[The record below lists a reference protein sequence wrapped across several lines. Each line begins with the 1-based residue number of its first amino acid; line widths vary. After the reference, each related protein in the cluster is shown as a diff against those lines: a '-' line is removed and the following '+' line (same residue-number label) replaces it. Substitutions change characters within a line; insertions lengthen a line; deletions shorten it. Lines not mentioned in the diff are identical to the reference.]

1 MYKSNANSVLKHF
14 DFVLLDML
22 CLQVAFL
29 LTYMLWREGSVP
41 YTNVVYR
48 NMAMFIELADIAVI
62 VFFSS
67 LKNVLKRGYYQEI
80 VASLRQAVLMVMSS
94 MLYLFSIR
102 QNYSKSAL
110 VFMGAFYF
118 LLSYGVR
125 TWRKRRL
132 IRQMKK
138 GGQRRSLLIVTSER
152 YAATVIANVKDYNY
166 ALFNIAGLVILD
178 RDMTGEKISGIP
190 VVSSMEAAPEYV
202 CREWVDEV
210 FVALPS
216 EYPFPQ
222 TLVDQIAET
231 GVIVHYNLARV
242 TNVHGKK
249 QLVDTIGKYTVLTTS
264 MNHADATH
272 LAFKRAMDVAGGL
285 CGCIFTGLLCL
296 FIAPII
302 YISSPGP
309 IFFAQTRIGRNGKQ
323 FKMYKFRSM
332 YMDAEAR
339 KQELMDKNQM
349 SGFMFKMEHDPRIIG
364 SGPDGTKRG
373 IGWFLRATSLDEF
386 PQFWSVLRGD
396 MSLVGTRP
404 PTVDEWEHYQLHHR
418 ARLAFKPGITGM
430 WQVSGRSD
438 ITDFEEVVR
447 LDTEYIQNW
456 SLVLDIKILFRTVA
470 VVLKREGSR

>member
-1 MYKSNANSVLKHF
+1 MYKSNANSILKHY

-22 CLQVAFL
+22 CLQIAFL
-29 LTYMLWREGSVP
+29 LSYMLWREGSVP

-48 NMAMFIELADIAVI
+48 NMAMFIELADIAAI

-80 VASLRQAVLMVMSS
+80 VASLRQAVLMIMFS

-102 QNYSKSAL
+102 QNYAKSAL
-110 VFMGAFYF
+110 VFMGALYF
-118 LLSYGVR
+118 LLSYGLR
-125 TWRKRRL
+125 IWRKRTLTR
-132 IRQMKK
+132 RMKE
-138 GGQRRSLLIVTSER
+138 GGQQRALLIVTSEA
-152 YAATVIANVKDYNY
+152 YADTVIANVRDYNY
-166 ALFNIAGLVILD
+166 ALFNITGLVILD
-178 RDMTGEKISGIP
+178 RDMTGEVIGEIP

-216 EYPFPQ
+216 EHPFPQ

-242 TNVHGKK
+242 TNVQGKK

-264 MNHADATH
+264 MNHADATD
-272 LAFKRAMDVAGGL
+272 LAIKRAMDVAGGL
-285 CGCIFTGLLCL
+285 CGCIITGLLCL
-296 FIAPII
+296 IIAPIV

-339 KQELMDKNQM
+339 KKELMDKNQM
-349 SGFMFKMEHDPRIIG
+349 SGLMFKLEHDPRIIG
-364 SGPDGTKRG
+364 SGPDGTKAGHR
-373 IGWFLRATSLDEF
+373 
-386 PQFWSVLRGD
+386 
-396 MSLVGTRP
+396 LVYP
-404 PTVDEWEHYQLHHR
+404 CHL
-418 ARLAFKPGITGM
+418 
-430 WQVSGRSD
+430 SG
-438 ITDFEEVVR
+438 
-447 LDTEYIQNW
+447 
-456 SLVLDIKILFRTVA
+456 
-470 VVLKREGSR
+470 